1 MDCDRTWGSEVEIMV
16 LSNLLNTAV
25 YTYDTNYGWSKHIP
39 SNVHGQFD
47 VSTYSDSRMAMYVRH
62 AVNHYDVITAVQ

>member
-1 MDCDRTWGSEVEIMV
+1 MCVSESVSDESV
-16 LSNLLNTAV
+16 SLSV

-62 AVNHYDVITAVQ
+62 AVNHYDVIIAVQ